1 MLAPSLSFVSD
12 SSRGLVGLCSLSA
25 SVGHEVIVSWRV
37 GVLCF
42 YSTCSSFLLLAGMR
56 FPAVHLRG
64 QMSRLAHYG
73 NEASDEDEF
82 DFVDSS
88 RSAQSDDYCMPPEA
102 VESGSAGSPSP
113 SRHSGLLP
121 GFGLGSD
128 LSEPDFLGG
137 ETDDD
142 SDRETESDGEISN
155 ANNLEFEDEYTCDSE
170 EALLPPQLPVVAEE
184 KLQEC
189 WPLGDATFAIFICPI
204 THDVMTDP
212 VVSADG
218 YTYERAAIA
227 RWFETSRK
235 SPVTGQTLPHA
246 DLVPNQSVRT
256 LLKTIIDMT
265 EKHQEKSAQSHGK
278 HRDSSS
284 SDGWFGTCE
293 RCEVADRR
301 SEADQTETSKEA
313 QKVWSKARTSC
324 SSASASS
331 VPVSDWPKCLGY

>member
-1 MLAPSLSFVSD
+1 MPLY
-12 SSRGLVGLCSLSA
+12 
-25 SVGHEVIVSWRV
+25 VIE
-37 GVLCF
+37 
-42 YSTCSSFLLLAGMR
+42 GMR

-278 HRDSSS
+278 HRGSESVVKS
-284 SDGWFGTCE
+284 ENQLLIGFSILCACLRLAKMFRVLKQNCTNIEILQSLQDGFAFCNESWLQWFCVLRAALPLHPFRKLVWAWDLVGYDLNPGLGLSLV
-293 RCEVADRR
+293 RCR
-301 SEADQTETSKEA
+301 Q
-313 QKVWSKARTSC
+313 
-324 SSASASS
+324 
-331 VPVSDWPKCLGY
+331 

>member
-1 MLAPSLSFVSD
+1 MFK
-12 SSRGLVGLCSLSA
+12 
-25 SVGHEVIVSWRV
+25 
-37 GVLCF
+37 
-42 YSTCSSFLLLAGMR
+42 
-56 FPAVHLRG
+56 
-64 QMSRLAHYG
+64 
-73 NEASDEDEF
+73 
-82 DFVDSS
+82 
-88 RSAQSDDYCMPPEA
+88 
-102 VESGSAGSPSP
+102 
-113 SRHSGLLP
+113 
-121 GFGLGSD
+121 
-128 LSEPDFLGG
+128 
-137 ETDDD
+137 
-142 SDRETESDGEISN
+142 
-155 ANNLEFEDEYTCDSE
+155 
-170 EALLPPQLPVVAEE
+170 ALH
-184 KLQEC
+184 K
-189 WPLGDATFAIFICPI
+189 
-204 THDVMTDP
+204 
-212 VVSADG
+212 VSADG

-331 VPVSDWPKCLGY
+331 SSSSSSSFPQVGVGVGLGGL